1 MQSLWMLAAS
11 LLFAL
16 MAACSKLGA
25 ADFGTMELVF
35 YRSVF
40 GTAVIGLWVLSKG
53 FTVRTP
59 LILSHI
65 KRSFLGTFGLTIW
78 FYAIAHLPLGTAM
91 TLNYTS
97 PLYMA
102 AFVAFMTM
110 RRHEGQSWGLLAS
123 VAAGFLGITLV
134 LQPEVRGGDELPA
147 LVGLASGF
155 FAAWAYLQ
163 VKELSAMHEP
173 EWRIVFYFTVFGTL
187 FGLVGSYVVGDGMH
201 MPDLMGWLG
210 ILGMGACA
218 TLGQICTTRSYAYG
232 NMLLSSCLGFSAIPI
247 SAVISFFLFGE
258 TVSAVALVGMSLIIA
273 SGMTASVT
281 TKRAEAAQ
289 AAKKKAEA
297 AGA

>member
-147 LVGLASGF
+147 LVGLASGSSPRGRTCRS
-155 FAAWAYLQ
+155 
-163 VKELSAMHEP
+163 KNSP
-173 EWRIVFYFTVFGTL
+173 PCT
-187 FGLVGSYVVGDGMH
+187 S
-201 MPDLMGWLG
+201 PN
-210 ILGMGACA
+210 GASSS
-218 TLGQICTTRSYAYG
+218 TSRSSG
-232 NMLLSSCLGFSAIPI
+232 
-247 SAVISFFLFGE
+247 
-258 TVSAVALVGMSLIIA
+258 A
-273 SGMTASVT
+273 SGAPRV
-281 TKRAEAAQ
+281 RC
-289 AAKKKAEA
+289 
-297 AGA
+297 

>member
-134 LQPEVRGGDELPA
+134 LQPEVRGSDELPA

-173 EWRIVFYFTVFGTL
+173 EWRIVFYFTLFGSVWGAAGQMLMGGFSPITWENAPAIFGMGLTGTL
-187 FGLVGSYVVGDGMH
+187 AQLCMTRAWGAGNLLLTSTLQYSAIVFAAILGLIIFGEPITILSA
-201 MPDLMGWLG
+201 LG
-210 ILGMGACA
+210 IAVIIVAGVSA
-218 TLGQICTTRSYAYG
+218 TL
-232 NMLLSSCLGFSAIPI
+232 L
-247 SAVISFFLFGE
+247 
-258 TVSAVALVGMSLIIA
+258 
-273 SGMTASVT
+273 
-281 TKRAEAAQ
+281 TKRR
-289 AAKKKAEA
+289 AKR
-297 AGA
+297 G

>member
-25 ADFGTMELVF
+25 ANFGTMELVF

-173 EWRIVFYFTVFGTL
+173 E
-187 FGLVGSYVVGDGMH
+187 
-201 MPDLMGWLG
+201 
-210 ILGMGACA
+210 
-218 TLGQICTTRSYAYG
+218 
-232 NMLLSSCLGFSAIPI
+232 
-247 SAVISFFLFGE
+247 
-258 TVSAVALVGMSLIIA
+258 
-273 SGMTASVT
+273 
-281 TKRAEAAQ
+281 
-289 AAKKKAEA
+289 
-297 AGA
+297 

>member
-110 RRHEGQSWGLLAS
+110 RRHEGQSWGLLAN

-173 EWRIVFYFTVFGTL
+173 EWRIVFYFTLFGSVWGAAGQMLMGGFSPITWENAPAIFGMGLTGTL
-187 FGLVGSYVVGDGMH
+187 AQLCMTRAWGAGNLLLTSTLQYSAIVFAAILGLIIFGEPITILSA
-201 MPDLMGWLG
+201 LG
-210 ILGMGACA
+210 IAVIIVAGVSA
-218 TLGQICTTRSYAYG
+218 TL
-232 NMLLSSCLGFSAIPI
+232 L
-247 SAVISFFLFGE
+247 
-258 TVSAVALVGMSLIIA
+258 
-273 SGMTASVT
+273 
-281 TKRAEAAQ
+281 TKRR
-289 AAKKKAEA
+289 AKR
-297 AGA
+297 G

>member
-173 EWRIVFYFTVFGTL
+173 EWRIVFYFTLFGSVWGAAGQMLMGGFSPITWENAPAIFGMGFTGTL
-187 FGLVGSYVVGDGMH
+187 AQLCMTRAWGVGNLLLTSTLQYSAIVFAAILGLIIFGEPITILSA
-201 MPDLMGWLG
+201 LG
-210 ILGMGACA
+210 IAVIIVAGVSA
-218 TLGQICTTRSYAYG
+218 TL
-232 NMLLSSCLGFSAIPI
+232 L
-247 SAVISFFLFGE
+247 
-258 TVSAVALVGMSLIIA
+258 
-273 SGMTASVT
+273 
-281 TKRAEAAQ
+281 TKRR
-289 AAKKKAEA
+289 AKR
-297 AGA
+297 G